1 MDLYSELTA
10 KYQTVPAIA
19 TEIIN
24 LEAILNLPKPTE
36 AFMSDI
42 HGEYNAFQHVLRN
55 GSGNV
60 KSKIRSCFRDEMT
73 ETTLQRFA
81 FLVYYPSER
90 LAAIHQELQGDD
102 LQQWYLTTF
111 RRLIRLLAFTA
122 TKYTRS
128 KVRKAMAPEF
138 VYITEELLYND
149 ADTPD
154 KLAYYWQIIR
164 NLIVLEQ
171 ADEWIEATC
180 RTIQRL
186 TVDHFHIVGDIYDRG
201 PAPDQVVESLIKRD
215 QRHSVDIQW
224 GNHDILWIGGAA
236 GSALCI
242 ANLVRISARYN
253 NLSILEDVYGINL
266 RHLARLAE
274 QYYQD
279 NPAFSPKMGRSDRPI
294 TEAERLQI
302 TQIHQAIAMIQFKLE
317 GPAIKRR
324 PEFEMDHRLLLDKL
338 AADFST
344 IQLNGHTYPI
354 TNGCFATVDP
364 ADPYR
369 LLPEEQEVIDSLVE
383 SFTHSEKLHRHMDF
397 LMDRGSMYL
406 RYNRNLLLH
415 GCVPVDEDGNFIGLT
430 IEGTTYTGR
439 QLFDMLEAN
448 LRLAYSQPTE
458 KADLATDLL
467 WYLWTGPNSPLFG
480 KHDMTTFERYFIK
493 DPATHA
499 EGRNTYYHLRKDPD
513 FIKKILREF
522 VLDPEVGHV
531 INGHT
536 PVKKGTDPIM
546 ANNKMIVIDG
556 GFSKPY
562 QKTTGIGGYT
572 LLDNSYGMQLV
583 THQPFTTKADAI
595 ANLTDIIST
604 RRVVETEA
612 RRRTVAETDIGT
624 ALQAEVEV
632 LKRRLAELRNGD

>member
-90 LAAIHQELQGDD
+90 LTAIHQELQGDD

-186 TVDHFHIVGDIYDRG
+186 TVDHFHIMGDIYDRG

-448 LRLAYSQPTE
+448 LRLAYSKKKK

-499 EGRNTYYHLRKDPD
+499 EGRNAYYHLRKDPD

>member
-493 DPATHA
+493 DPATYA
-499 EGRNTYYHLRKDPD
+499 EGRNAYYHLRKDPD

>member
-1 MDLYSELTA
+1 MFS
-10 KYQTVPAIA
+10 
-19 TEIIN
+19 
-24 LEAILNLPKPTE
+24 
-36 AFMSDI
+36 
-42 HGEYNAFQHVLRN
+42 
-55 GSGNV
+55 
-60 KSKIRSCFRDEMT
+60 DEMT

-81 FLVYYPSER
+81 FLVHYPSER
-90 LAAIHQELQGDD
+90 LTAIHQELQGDD

-186 TVDHFHIVGDIYDRG
+186 TVDHFHIMGDIYDRG

-344 IQLNGHTYPI
+344 IQLNGHTYPSPM
-354 TNGCFATVDP
+354 AVLR
-364 ADPYR
+364 R
-369 LLPEEQEVIDSLVE
+369 L
-383 SFTHSEKLHRHMDF
+383 T
-397 LMDRGSMYL
+397 
-406 RYNRNLLLH
+406 
-415 GCVPVDEDGNFIGLT
+415 
-430 IEGTTYTGR
+430 
-439 QLFDMLEAN
+439 
-448 LRLAYSQPTE
+448 RL
-458 KADLATDLL
+458 
-467 WYLWTGPNSPLFG
+467 
-480 KHDMTTFERYFIK
+480 I
-493 DPATHA
+493 
-499 EGRNTYYHLRKDPD
+499 
-513 FIKKILREF
+513 
-522 VLDPEVGHV
+522 
-531 INGHT
+531 
-536 PVKKGTDPIM
+536 
-546 ANNKMIVIDG
+546 
-556 GFSKPY
+556 
-562 QKTTGIGGYT
+562 
-572 LLDNSYGMQLV
+572 
-583 THQPFTTKADAI
+583 
-595 ANLTDIIST
+595 LTDCCRKS
-604 RRVVETEA
+604 RRSL
-612 RRRTVAETDIGT
+612 IP
-624 ALQAEVEV
+624 
-632 LKRRLAELRNGD
+632 

>member
-10 KYQTVPAIA
+10 KYQTIPAIA

-73 ETTLQRFA
+73 EKTLQRFA

-90 LAAIHQELQGDD
+90 LAAIHQEMDGDD

-149 ADTPD
+149 ASMQD
-154 KLAYYWQIIR
+154 KLAYYWQIIH

-201 PAPDQVVESLIKRD
+201 PAPDQVVESLIRRD

-279 NPAFSPKMGRSDRPI
+279 NPAFSPKLGRSDRPI

-317 GPAIKRR
+317 GPTIKRR

-338 AADFST
+338 APDFAT
-344 IQLNGHTYPI
+344 IELNGHTYPI
-354 TNGCFATVDP
+354 ENGCFATVDP

-369 LLPEEQEVIDSLVE
+369 LLPEEKEVIDSLVE

-397 LMDRGSMYL
+397 LINRGSMYL

-430 IEGTTYTGR
+430 IDGTTYAGR

-448 LRLAYSQPTE
+448 LRLAYSQPNE

-480 KHDMTTFERYFIK
+480 KHDMTTFERYFIN
-493 DPATHA
+493 DPATHV
-499 EGRNTYYHLRKDPD
+499 EGRNPYYQLRKDPD
-513 FIKKILREF
+513 FIKKILEEF

>member
-73 ETTLQRFA
+73 EATLQRFA

-90 LAAIHQELQGDD
+90 MAAIHREMAGDD

-164 NLIVLEQ
+164 NLIVLQQ
-171 ADEWIEATC
+171 ADQWIAATC
-180 RTIQRL
+180 QTIQRL
-186 TVDHFHIVGDIYDRG
+186 TVDHFHVLGDIYDRG
-201 PAPDQVVESLIKRD
+201 PAPDQVVESLIRRD
-215 QRHSVDIQW
+215 RRHSVDIQW

-279 NPAFSPKMGRSDRPI
+279 NPAFSPKMERSDRPI

-317 GPAIKRR
+317 GPVIKRR
-324 PEFEMDHRLLLDKL
+324 PEFDMDHRLVLEKL
-338 AADFST
+338 APDFST
-344 IQLNGHTYPI
+344 IKLNGDTYTI
-354 TNGCFATVDP
+354 ENGCFATVDP
-364 ADPYR
+364 ADPYK

-397 LMDRGSMYL
+397 LLDHGSMYL

-430 IEGTTYTGR
+430 IKGTTYTGR

-458 KADLATDLL
+458 NADLATDLM

-480 KHDMTTFERYFIK
+480 KHDMTTFERYFIS
-493 DPATHA
+493 DPKAHV
-499 EGRNTYYHLRKDPD
+499 EGRNPYYHLRKDPE
-513 FIKKILREF
+513 FIKKILAEF

-624 ALQAEVEV
+624 ELQDEVEV
-632 LKRRLAELRNGD
+632 LKRRLGELREEE